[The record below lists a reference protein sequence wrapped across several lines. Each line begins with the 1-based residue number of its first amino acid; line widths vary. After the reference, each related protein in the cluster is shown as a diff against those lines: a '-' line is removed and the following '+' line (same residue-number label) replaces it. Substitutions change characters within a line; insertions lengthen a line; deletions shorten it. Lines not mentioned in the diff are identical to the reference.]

1 MKTLIKKQNRRPFS
15 LMKKIV
21 LCILSTVLV
30 VGIIYLIYYAIHYL
44 AYDKYRDYLTSY
56 DYETGEEY
64 QPEKEIKTDVPG
76 MELVCENEALKLY
89 TDTATAA
96 IAIYDKRN
104 GEISYS
110 NPPDAE
116 EDGIA
121 NDANM
126 NYLKSQFIINYY
138 NPEVKS
144 GTYDSYSMAVEKG
157 QITVEKLKNGLR
169 YIYRLG
175 DFNSSKTGIIP
186 IYITPEKLEEIR
198 GKLSEKDS
206 VSLERYYIESTTT
219 KDMLELNGVVKKN
232 PKTIKK
238 MQEWLANI
246 GWTNEDYEEQMELA
260 GVETTLPISFQIP
273 LEYRL
278 TEDGLKVSIPVSA
291 IEEYGG
297 GSIYRIQL
305 LRYMAAANATEN
317 GYMVVPNGSGS
328 LIDFN
333 NGKTAAASYSQY
345 VYDIDPLAANYTT
358 TENSIS
364 AKLPLFG
371 ICREKSSVLATIENG
386 ASLSLITAGISG
398 VYNEYNY
405 AYPTFVL
412 RTADNLRMFGNTS
425 QDVLVLE
432 PELYDTNLEVLYTFL
447 TEEYKGYAGLAGY
460 YREKLIAEG
469 VLTPGTQTGDIP
481 FYYDVISGVK
491 ETAHFLGKQYLHT
504 FSMTTFD
511 QAAKISEELSAQG
524 INNQVMNLQGWFNGG
539 YYHKTADKIKIPGK
553 LGGKSEL
560 ENLDKT
566 LKKNGGRLYAD
577 VALQQI
583 TYADKDFNYNAEA
596 SKYYGAGY
604 VVTLGQVNPATLRS
618 TSSLG
623 YMETV
628 YNLLSPRYLPRYVS
642 KFAKEIK
649 GYDIE
654 GISLRDL
661 GNVVYS
667 DKKRTNIINREE
679 ALKVVLGQLE
689 LLKGTGKKL
698 MTNSA
703 NDYSFAYSSDII
715 NVPIEQNNFLIV
727 DERIPLYEMILHGS
741 ISYSTELLNYEDK
754 EGMNETVLKMIE
766 SGAAPHYIFT
776 WEESNKMKNTGLN
789 RYYTTTFGVWKTD
802 AIAIYKQVNEPLSQV
817 RGAVMQNHEILS
829 NGVRKITYDNGVVIY
844 INYSDAVQLTDGYE
858 VPAEGYRLEGRNE

>member
-1 MKTLIKKQNRRPFS
+1 MKTLIKKQNRRPIS

-30 VGIIYLIYYAIHYL
+30 VGIIYLTYYVIHYL
-44 AYDKYRDYLTSY
+44 AYNKYRDYLTSY

-64 QPEKEIKTDVPG
+64 QPVKENKTDVAG
-76 MELVCENEALKLY
+76 MELVCENEYLKLY
-89 TDTATAA
+89 TDTTTAA
-96 IAIYDKRN
+96 VAVYDKRN

-110 NPPDAE
+110 NPPGAE

-126 NYLKSQFIINYY
+126 NYLKSQFILNYY

-157 QITVEKLKNGLR
+157 QITAQSLENGLR

-186 IYITPEKLEEIR
+186 LYITQEKLEEIR

-238 MQEWLANI
+238 IQEWLEKI
-246 GWTNEDYEEQMELA
+246 GWTNEEYEEQMELA
-260 GVETTLPISFQIP
+260 GVETTLPISFQVP

-278 TEDGLKVSIPVSA
+278 MEDGLKVSIPVSA

-305 LRYMAAANATEN
+305 LRYMAAADSTEN

-333 NGKTAAASYSQY
+333 NGKINAASYSQY
-345 VYDIDPLAANYTT
+345 IYDLDPLSANYTT

-371 ICREKSSVLATIENG
+371 ICRENSSVLVTIESG

-412 RTADNLRMFGNTS
+412 RSVDNLRMFGNTS

-432 PELYDTNLEVLYTFL
+432 PELYDANLEVKYTFL

-460 YREKLIAEG
+460 YRERLIAEG
-469 VLTPGTQTGDIP
+469 VLTPGTLTGDIP
-481 FYYDVISGVK
+481 FYYDIISGVK

-539 YYHKTADKIKIPGK
+539 YYHNTADKIKIPGK
-553 LGGKSEL
+553 LGGKSDL
-560 ENLDKT
+560 ESLNET
-566 LKKNGGRLYAD
+566 LEKNGGRLYAD

-604 VVTLGQVNPATLRS
+604 VVALGQVNPTTLRS

-642 KFAKEIK
+642 KFTEEIN

-667 DKKRTNIINREE
+667 DKKRTNIIDREE
-679 ALKVVLGQLE
+679 ALKVVLGQLD

-698 MTNSA
+698 MTNGA

-715 NVPIEQNNFLIV
+715 NVPIEQNDFLLV

-789 RYYTTTFGVWKTD
+789 RYYATTFGVWKAD
-802 AIAIYKQVNEPLSQV
+802 AIAIYNQVNEPLSQV
-817 RGAVMQNHEILS
+817 RGSVMQNHEILS
-829 NGVRKITYDNGVVIY
+829 NGVRKVTYSNGIVIY
-844 INYSDAVQLTDGYE
+844 INYSDEVQMTDGYE
-858 VPAEGYRLEGRNE
+858 VPAKGYRLEERK